1 MKLLGLIIV
10 ALLTTFAVVGCGGGS
25 SGPWPYVMTLE
36 VRDNNGSPTFTNS
49 SGKVFDAQGLR
60 VVVREGIRNGADI
73 TLSFVPADHSRK
85 WFVKRDGNELLYIV
99 NKVVTRIE
107 HGNVQNYVNGSG
119 LPIEEKDSLLASDIV
134 FW

>member
-10 ALLTTFAVVGCGGGS
+10 FLFATLAIVGCGGSS

-49 SGKVFDAQGLR
+49 SGKVFDAQSLR
-60 VVVREGIRNGADI
+60 VAVREGISNGADI
-73 TLSFVPADHSRK
+73 TLSFIPVDHSRK
-85 WFVKRDGNELLYIV
+85 WFVKRDGNELLFTV
-99 NKVVTRIE
+99 NNVVTRIE
-107 HGNVQNYVNGSG
+107 HEDVQAFVNGSG
-119 LPIEEKDSLLASDIV
+119 LPIEEKDSLLASNIA